1 MTAPTSE
8 LEFVEGELEVRL
20 SEILYKTVD
29 TTPWGDSP
37 DAMSVEAHAWN
48 KNTLV
53 WDDVTSVIIPS
64 GSAETSGNVITLPAL
79 NFTNAVAG
87 TLYRVTVQF
96 TIAGKGAPFR
106 PFGLLRCIE

>member
-1 MTAPTSE
+1 MTAPTSA
-8 LEFVEGELEVRL
+8 LEFVEGELEVRVDEVL
-20 SEILYKTVD
+20 TRTVD

-37 DAMSVEAHAWN
+37 ASVSVEVHAWN
-48 KNTLV
+48 ESTLV

-64 GSAETSGNVITLPAL
+64 GTASIAANVITLPAL
-79 NFTNAVAG
+79 NFTNGVAG

-106 PFGLLRCIE
+106 PFGLLRCLE